1 MRGARES
8 LCCLFYQIMNFL
20 TSAVWIFLSSHILRQ
35 PCLFAQPATTPLLTR
50 RSARLE
56 TITNHVQNY
65 QSWLTSQ
72 ISSCVFT
79 FADYV
84 QIFHTKSSLQSSFLL
99 LEYCFSVKQTR
110 DVRYS
115 HSFRGFGML
124 QHCQLPTKRTSF
136 RSFKLQRPVFMK
148 WWPMRGFFLKL
159 Q

>member
-8 LCCLFYQIMNFL
+8 LCCLSELYQIMNFL

-136 RSFKLQRPVFMK
+136 
-148 WWPMRGFFLKL
+148 
-159 Q
+159 

>member
-1 MRGARES
+1 
-8 LCCLFYQIMNFL
+8 LCTERPSMNFRSAAANPRRRRDERSEIIVLFVELYQIMNFL

-84 QIFHTKSSLQSSFLL
+84 QIFHTKKVAYKAHSCYWSIVFL
-99 LEYCFSVKQTR
+99 
-110 DVRYS
+110 
-115 HSFRGFGML
+115 
-124 QHCQLPTKRTSF
+124 
-136 RSFKLQRPVFMK
+136 
-148 WWPMRGFFLKL
+148 
-159 Q
+159 